1 MARIDSKYLDMS
13 FISVIRAPPPHSS
26 QNCPVLLTNSAD
38 LDQTAPQEQSDLGLH
53 CVLREHCYNI
63 LSNYSMICCSKSS
76 AVSSALFSFT
86 REDNGTAW
94 NSLEVNSFCS

>member
-1 MARIDSKYLDMS
+1 MGSSSS
-13 FISVIRAPPPHSS
+13 FQLELSS
-26 QNCPVLLTNSAD
+26 TVDKQCAD
-38 LDQTAPQEQSDLGLH
+38 LDQTAPLEQSDLGLH
-53 CVLREHCYNI
+53 CMLREHCYNS